1 MSTKR
6 RIPAF
11 VAIGAAIFSIL
22 YLANPTGGF
31 VEFIPDNLP
40 FFGNLDEAGVT
51 TLLIWAINEL
61 RQRGNAPIPPRDVT
75 PPFRNE

>member
-1 MSTKR
+1 MTTKR
-6 RIPAF
+6 RAPSF
-11 VAIGAAIFSIL
+11 VAIIAAIFSVI

-31 VEFIPDNLP
+31 IEFIPDNLP

-61 RQRGNAPIPPRDVT
+61 RQGGQTTPPHPRDVT
-75 PPFRNE
+75 PPYDR